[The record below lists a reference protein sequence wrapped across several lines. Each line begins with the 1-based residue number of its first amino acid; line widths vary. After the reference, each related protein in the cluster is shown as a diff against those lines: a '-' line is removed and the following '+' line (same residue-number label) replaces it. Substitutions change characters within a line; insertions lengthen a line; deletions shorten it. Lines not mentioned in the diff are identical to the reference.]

1 MYTGGMVSRKTPKTR
16 NIMNQR
22 ENVITDKTLWVI
34 LLVACII
41 RLYIWYVTPII
52 STDGISYINT
62 AKHFMSGNFYEG
74 LKHPYHPL
82 YSLFI
87 AVVSSMGIGFET
99 AGRLV
104 SLFFST
110 LSVAVVYFF
119 GKKMFDWRIAIISAI
134 LLAFHPYAARLS
146 AEVRC
151 DSMYLF
157 FYLLGFGLGYLAIA
171 VKKLYFFFLAGAA
184 SAFAYLTRP
193 EGISVILILS
203 IWIGIQLIKFE
214 RPYWGNCLK
223 NFCVLFVGFLI
234 FSSPYLLYLRDYTN
248 SWTFTQKKQL
258 SDISGITTMGDMMH
272 DFPKWEI
279 DEATSTPRDN
289 FPHDKIIGKNVS
301 KQGYKSSP
309 KAIPKHTSVLK
320 YLQPIGTVLNEFVV
334 TIHYPFVIFLIIGI
348 TGIIKN
354 NRDMTVTFY
363 ITSYIVLF
371 LFILYFLK
379 LTSGYAGHR
388 HFLSGALI
396 TLFWTGIGI
405 NNTYSWLI
413 KKIPKLQ
420 PAQADNILSRSGI
433 IFLCL
438 VIAFFL
444 PKTLKSFKSEGIYK
458 DAGVWIKT
466 FYPDVPAILTDDAII
481 AFYADVQRLEIPEK
495 NTYKKLVTYA
505 RAKKVNL
512 IAVTDDIVDYV
523 PDFFSRINHSDLKEL
538 YKGTSK
544 NEKVVIYQVIHEQR
558 SKATLHADE

>member
-1 MYTGGMVSRKTPKTR
+1 
-16 NIMNQR
+16 MNQR
-22 ENVITDKTLWVI
+22 EHVITDKTLWMI

-41 RLYIWYVTPII
+41 RLYLWYVTPII

-62 AKHFMSGNFYEG
+62 AKHFIAGDFYEG

-87 AVVSSMGIGFET
+87 AVVTLMGIDFET
-99 AGRLV
+99 SGRLV
-104 SLFFST
+104 SLFSST
-110 LSVAVVYFF
+110 LSVAVVYIF
-119 GKKMFDWRIAIISAI
+119 GKRMFGLRIAIISAI

-157 FYLLGFGLGYLAIA
+157 FYLLGFGLGYLAITA
-171 VKKLYFFFLAGAA
+171 KKLYLFFLAGVA

-193 EGISVILILS
+193 EGLSVILILS
-203 IWIGIQLIKFE
+203 IWIGIQLIKSE
-214 RPYWGNCLK
+214 RPCWGNCLK
-223 NFCVLFVGFLI
+223 KLCVLFIGFLI

-258 SDISGITTMGDMMH
+258 SDISGITTMGGMVH
-272 DFPKWEI
+272 DLQKWEI
-279 DEATSTPRDN
+279 DETTNAPGNTFS
-289 FPHDKIIGKNVS
+289 HDKMVRKNDS
-301 KQGYKSSP
+301 NQGYKPSP

-320 YLQPIGTVLNEFVV
+320 YLQPIGTVLNEFVI

-348 TGIIKN
+348 TGIIKSN
-354 NRDMTVTFY
+354 SDMTVNFY

-396 TLFWTGIGI
+396 TLFWTGAGI
-405 NNTYSWLI
+405 NNTYSWLM
-413 KKIPKLQ
+413 KKIPKWQ
-420 PAQADNILSRSGI
+420 PVQADNILSRSGI
-433 IFLCL
+433 IFLCV
-438 VIAFFL
+438 VITLYL

-466 FYPDVPAILTDDAII
+466 FYPDVPAVLTDDAII
-481 AFYADVQRLEIPEK
+481 AFYAGVQRLEIPK
-495 NTYKKLVTYA
+495 TNTYKQLITYA
-505 RAKKVNL
+505 RIKKINL

-523 PDFFSRINHSDLKEL
+523 PDFFSKINHRDLKEL
-538 YKGTSK
+538 YRVTSK
-544 NEKVVIYQVIHEQR
+544 KEKVVIYQVIDQQQ
-558 SKATLHADE
+558 SKAKLRTDE